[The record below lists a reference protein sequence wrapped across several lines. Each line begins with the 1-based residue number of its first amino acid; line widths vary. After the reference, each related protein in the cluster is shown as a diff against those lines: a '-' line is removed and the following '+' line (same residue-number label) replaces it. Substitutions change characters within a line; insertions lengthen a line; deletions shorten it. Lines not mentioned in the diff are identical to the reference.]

1 MKFSVITLGCK
12 VNAYES
18 ESYVESMIQ
27 AGFEHVN
34 PKEKADIYIVNSC
47 AVTNAAALKTRQ
59 QISRSHRINEKA
71 MIVVIGCYAQVESEL
86 LMENE
91 MISLL
96 IGSNKKGQLVPLI
109 KQVLAGEDV
118 SGVDVKERNFDY
130 EDLGVTSFSN
140 NQRAFLKVQDGCDQF
155 CSYCIIPFARGK
167 ERSLDLNKVLSHANF
182 FINEGHKEI
191 VLSGIHTGRYGSDIN
206 SDLYTLMKTLLNK
219 EQELQRLRVSSIEI
233 LEINDDI
240 IALAKQNKRIA
251 NHWHIPL
258 QSGCDKTLESMN
270 RRYTTAQYTER
281 VNIIRENLKNVAISA
296 DVIVGFPGESER
308 DFEETYE
315 YIKGLD
321 LAFLHVF
328 PYSPKNNTRASY
340 MKEQVPGDVKKS
352 RVRKLL
358 QLSAEMKEK
367 YMKRFIGD
375 TVDVLVESETKGL
388 FRGYSSEYF
397 EVRFE
402 SDESLINKI
411 INVKIN
417 RIEGDIAYGTQVQ

>member
-18 ESYVESMIQ
+18 ESYIESMIE
-27 AGFEHVN
+27 AGFEYVN

-71 MIVVIGCYAQVESEL
+71 MIVVVGCYAQVESEL

-96 IGSNKKGQLVPLI
+96 VGSNKKGQLVPLI

-118 SGVDVKERNFDY
+118 SGVDANERNFDY

-155 CSYCIIPFARGK
+155 CSFCIIPFARGK
-167 ERSLDLNKVLSHANF
+167 ERSLPLDKVLDHAHYF
-182 FINEGHKEI
+182 VNEGHKEI
-191 VLSGIHTGRYGSDIN
+191 VLSGIHTGRYGEGIDT
-206 SDLYTLMKTLLNK
+206 DLYTLMKTLLN
-219 EQELQRLRVSSIEI
+219 EEERLERLRVSSIEI
-233 LEINDDI
+233 LEINEDI
-240 IALAKQNKRIA
+240 VKLAKDNKRLA

-258 QSGCDKTLESMN
+258 QAGCDKTLKSMN
-270 RRYTTAQYTER
+270 RRYTTEEYAERIQY
-281 VNIIRENLKNVAISA
+281 LKNELNNVAISA

-308 DFEETYE
+308 DFEETMKFIE
-315 YIKGLD
+315 SLE

-328 PYSPKNNTRASY
+328 PYSPKNNTRASF
-340 MKEQVPGDVKKS
+340 MKDQVPGDVKKA

-358 QLSAEMKEK
+358 QLSETLKEN
-367 YMKRFIGD
+367 YMNKFVGK
-375 TVDVLVESETKGL
+375 VVEVLVESENDHTYK
-388 FRGYSSEYF
+388 GYSSEYF

-402 SDESLINKI
+402 SDEDLRNKI
-411 INVKIN
+411 INVYIDGVK
-417 RIEGDIAYGTQVQ
+417 GDYAYGTKI

>member
-18 ESYVESMIQ
+18 ESYIESMIE
-27 AGFEHVN
+27 AGFEYVN

-71 MIVVIGCYAQVESEL
+71 MIVVVGCYAQVESEL

-96 IGSNKKGQLVPLI
+96 VGSNKKGQLVPLI

-118 SGVDVKERNFDY
+118 SGVDANERNFDY

-155 CSYCIIPFARGK
+155 CSFCIIPFARGK
-167 ERSLDLNKVLSHANF
+167 ERSLPLDKVLDHAHYF
-182 FINEGHKEI
+182 VNEGHKEI
-191 VLSGIHTGRYGSDIN
+191 VLSGIHTGRYGEGIDT
-206 SDLYTLMKTLLNK
+206 DLYTLMKTLLN
-219 EQELQRLRVSSIEI
+219 EEERLERLRVSSIEI
-233 LEINDDI
+233 LEINEDI
-240 IALAKQNKRIA
+240 VKLAKDNKRLA

-258 QSGCDKTLESMN
+258 QAGCDKTLKSMN
-270 RRYTTAQYTER
+270 RRYTTEEYAERIQY
-281 VNIIRENLKNVAISA
+281 LKNELNNVAISA

-308 DFEETYE
+308 DFEETMKFIE
-315 YIKGLD
+315 SLE

-328 PYSPKNNTRASY
+328 PYSPKNNTRASF
-340 MKEQVPGDVKKS
+340 MKEQVPGDVKKA

-358 QLSAEMKEK
+358 QLSETLKEN
-367 YMKRFIGD
+367 YMNKFVGK
-375 TVDVLVESETKGL
+375 VVEVLVESENDHTYK
-388 FRGYSSEYF
+388 GYSSEYF

-402 SDESLINKI
+402 SDEDLRNKI
-411 INVKIN
+411 INVYIDGVK
-417 RIEGDIAYGTQVQ
+417 GDYAYGTKI

>member
-18 ESYVESMIQ
+18 ESYIESMIE
-27 AGFEHVN
+27 AGFEYVN

-71 MIVVIGCYAQVESEL
+71 MIVVVGCYAQVESEL

-96 IGSNKKGQLVPLI
+96 VGSNKKGQLVPLI

-118 SGVDVKERNFDY
+118 SGVDANERNFDY

-155 CSYCIIPFARGK
+155 CSFCIIPFARGK
-167 ERSLDLNKVLSHANF
+167 ERSLPLDKVLDHAHYF
-182 FINEGHKEI
+182 VNEGHKEI
-191 VLSGIHTGRYGSDIN
+191 VLSGIHTGRYGEGIDT
-206 SDLYTLMKTLLNK
+206 DLYTLMKTLLN
-219 EQELQRLRVSSIEI
+219 EEERLERLRVSSIEI
-233 LEINDDI
+233 LEINEDI
-240 IALAKQNKRIA
+240 VKLAKDNKRLA

-258 QSGCDKTLESMN
+258 QAGCDKTLKSMN
-270 RRYTTAQYTER
+270 RRYTTEEYAERIQY
-281 VNIIRENLKNVAISA
+281 LKNELNNVAISA

-308 DFEETYE
+308 DFEETMKFIE
-315 YIKGLD
+315 SLE

-328 PYSPKNNTRASY
+328 PYSPKNNTRASF
-340 MKEQVPGDVKKS
+340 MKDQVPGDVKKA

-358 QLSAEMKEK
+358 QLSETLKEN
-367 YMKRFIGD
+367 YMNKFVGK
-375 TVDVLVESETKGL
+375 VVEVLVESEHDHTYK
-388 FRGYSSEYF
+388 GYSSEYF

-402 SDESLINKI
+402 SDEDLRNKI
-411 INVKIN
+411 INVYIDGVK
-417 RIEGDIAYGTQVQ
+417 GDYAYGTKI